1 MKRFSAAL
9 VLAVALL
16 AAPSFAAE
24 EPKEEGKKESPI
36 KEVSILWKWANFAI
50 LAGALGYL
58 SSKQIAPL
66 LQKRSEEITAG
77 LAAGEQAKAAAE
89 AEARAVDARLA
100 NLGTEIVKLQNE
112 AKEAREREATR
123 LQRETAVELERIA
136 RQAQVDLDSAAK
148 QSALEVRSYAAV
160 KALELAEAKVKAGM
174 TPTVQAA
181 LINNFVKKVASGS
194 EPAEARN

>member
-1 MKRFSAAL
+1 MMKRFSAAL
-9 VLAVALL
+9 VLAAALF
-16 AAPSFAAE
+16 AAPAFAAE
-24 EPKEEGKKESPI
+24 EKKESPI

-58 SSKQIAPL
+58 ASKQIAPL

-89 AEARAVDARLA
+89 AEAKSVEARLA
-100 NLGTEIVKLQNE
+100 NLGVEIAKLQNE
-112 AKEAREREATR
+112 AKESREREAAR
-123 LQRETAVELERIA
+123 LQRETQLELERIA
-136 RQAQVDLDSAAK
+136 RQAAVDLESASK

-174 TPTVQAA
+174 TAPVQAA
-181 LINNFVKKVASGS
+181 LISNFVKKVASGS
-194 EPAEARN
+194 TPVEARN